1 MANRSIDQK
10 DKVSLEKKGAIRMG
24 LRPYRA
30 RILIA
35 ACVLVAASA
44 ESQATEY
51 AFSTYGLG
59 SAAFGAGVTPPPG
72 TYVTGATAFYDATI
86 GGALNFGGV
95 IINAGAEVDGFAGS
109 TNILYV
115 PARKVLGGNLGLA
128 VTVPIGHLDVDATV
142 GLLSRETDGWGFG
155 DITSRAQLGWQ
166 HGDFAHLIYVQV
178 VAPTGRWQPGF
189 SPIIGLHRPGIDT
202 GWAVTW
208 TDRTKKLQLNGA
220 VGFTFNFEN
229 TATNYQSGNEFHF
242 EWAAGLEFAP
252 GLMVGVVGYD
262 YRQLTPDSGSG
273 ATLGPFKGR
282 VDAIGPGLTYTTLIG
297 TTPLIINA
305 RRYQEYNAHNRW
317 EGSSTIISGTI
328 RF

>member
-1 MANRSIDQK
+1 
-10 DKVSLEKKGAIRMG
+10 MG

-115 PARKVLGGNLGLA
+115 PARKVLGGNL
-128 VTVPIGHLDVDATV
+128 VPIGLGRGRRDLAWGFRLGRGSWRLGGDDQGKHCKRGKSAHWTAFRKHWKLERNIAAS
-142 GLLSRETDGWGFG
+142 LLSRKPASAAAC
-155 DITSRAQLGWQ
+155 ISRRSCCSAQ
-166 HGDFAHLIYVQV
+166 A
-178 VAPTGRWQPGF
+178 
-189 SPIIGLHRPGIDT
+189 
-202 GWAVTW
+202 
-208 TDRTKKLQLNGA
+208 N
-220 VGFTFNFEN
+220 
-229 TATNYQSGNEFHF
+229 
-242 EWAAGLEFAP
+242 WAA
-252 GLMVGVVGYD
+252 
-262 YRQLTPDSGSG
+262 
-273 ATLGPFKGR
+273 
-282 VDAIGPGLTYTTLIG
+282 
-297 TTPLIINA
+297 
-305 RRYQEYNAHNRW
+305 
-317 EGSSTIISGTI
+317 
-328 RF
+328 

>member
-1 MANRSIDQK
+1 
-10 DKVSLEKKGAIRMG
+10 MG

-166 HGDFAHLIYVQV
+166 HGDFAHLIYVQ
-178 VAPTGRWQPGF
+178 
-189 SPIIGLHRPGIDT
+189 
-202 GWAVTW
+202 
-208 TDRTKKLQLNGA
+208 
-220 VGFTFNFEN
+220 
-229 TATNYQSGNEFHF
+229 
-242 EWAAGLEFAP
+242 
-252 GLMVGVVGYD
+252 
-262 YRQLTPDSGSG
+262 
-273 ATLGPFKGR
+273 R
-282 VDAIGPGLTYTTLIG
+282 V
-297 TTPLIINA
+297 
-305 RRYQEYNAHNRW
+305 
-317 EGSSTIISGTI
+317 EGSSPSTRTNQINKLESSGVPQEPLCGTWAEQFGASLSGTTNDCA
-328 RF
+328 